1 MKVSPKLWLTFIA
14 LLSAGTV
21 TFFFMAAGPD
31 SAIPSARPKSPEL
44 SSPSAQAQPDLSLL
58 PLTPSKV
65 ANSIE
70 SPPAAEKIVAPSSQP
85 PVKKE
90 EILSVIEEASISY
103 SAEELPKIQPYLS
116 HPDPEVRAAAIQGMI
131 TIGEPAAAPL
141 LRAAAQLAA
150 STEEAKAMKEAADYV
165 ELPPGSM
172 LKK

>member
-14 LLSAGTV
+14 LLSVGTI

-31 SAIPSARPKSPEL
+31 SAIQSARPKSPERSNPTVEVQPSL
-44 SSPSAQAQPDLSLL
+44 NLPSPTSA
-58 PLTPSKV
+58 TI
-65 ANSIE
+65 ANSLE
-70 SPPAAEKIVAPSSQP
+70 SEPSVEKFVAPSTQP
-85 PVKKE
+85 PAKKE
-90 EILSVIEEASISY
+90 VILSVIEEAAISY

>member
-14 LLSAGTV
+14 LLSVGTV

-31 SAIPSARPKSPEL
+31 SATQSARPKSPERTNPTVEVQPSL
-44 SSPSAQAQPDLSLL
+44 NLPSPTSA
-58 PLTPSKV
+58 TV
-65 ANSIE
+65 ANSLE
-70 SPPAAEKIVAPSSQP
+70 NPPAAEKIVAPSSQP

-131 TIGEPAAAPL
+131 TIGEPAAAPI

>member
-1 MKVSPKLWLTFIA
+1 MKVSPKLWLACLA
-14 LLSAGTV
+14 LLSIGTV

-31 SAIPSARPKSPEL
+31 SAAQSAKPKSPERSNPTVEVQPSL
-44 SSPSAQAQPDLSLL
+44 NLPSATSPAI
-58 PLTPSKV
+58 
-65 ANSIE
+65 ANSFE
-70 SPPAAEKIVAPSSQP
+70 NQPSAEEVVAHSPQPAA
-85 PVKKE
+85 KKE
-90 EILSVIEEASISY
+90 AILSAIEEAAISY

-141 LRAAAQLAA
+141 LRAAAQLAV

-165 ELPPGSM
+165 ELPPGSL